1 MWFNFVLLLGTE
13 VLLLTLNNCLFYCL
27 VTQVFLAS
35 FLQFLEWVRK
45 VGVAGDGLTL
55 LYSNI
60 YMCWYLLLMSQHKQ
74 FTMSNTEVKR
84 RHPAPG
90 VNFSWTPDAYAQK
103 SQDQHSK
110 KMQTVQEK
118 KITRQQAF
126 DFCSKTKVT
135 IPFRFTRS
143 LQMFIPGWLQL
154 SRSLQM

>member
-1 MWFNFVLLLGTE
+1 
-13 VLLLTLNNCLFYCL
+13 
-27 VTQVFLAS
+27 
-35 FLQFLEWVRK
+35 
-45 VGVAGDGLTL
+45 
-55 LYSNI
+55 
-60 YMCWYLLLMSQHKQ
+60 MSQHKQ

-90 VNFSWTPDAYAQK
+90 INFSWTPDAYAQK

-143 LQMFIPGWLQL
+143 LQMFIQIQAVAIIQVASDVVIFPPLRL
-154 SRSLQM
+154 NISID